1 MSAACKYRP
10 RCARFVWTFIVSGS
24 LPLNL
29 SDAQSFGVEQ
39 GEPERAR
46 NDTAIEISHARVQG
60 CEMQGVAFAQMSRV
74 VGEVPGFASKPVMN
88 FKILRVIHRHWPVG
102 RRARR
107 AEIEYF
113 LMYLTGWPSCA
124 STVLSLHFETD
135 TGVPLRQGPGIVLR
149 FLCLR
154 RVVRSCRAVPPTTRE
169 LHCSRTFCIPSR
181 SAAMCHICLDEP
193 ATLKPLA
200 RPFLHCFGGIARPF
214 MAGRSKTGVSGNLL
228 SKKGNLMARRQPLF
242 WKNPF
247 FSGNSGTRA
256 YA

>member
-10 RCARFVWTFIVSGS
+10 RCATFVWTFIVSGS

-46 NDTAIEISHARVQG
+46 NDTAIKISYARVQG
-60 CEMQGVAFAQMSRV
+60 REMQGVAFAQMSGV

-135 TGVPLRQGPGIVLR
+135 TRRTSASRAWDRVAFSLPETSGPQLPCG
-149 FLCLR
+149 
-154 RVVRSCRAVPPTTRE
+154 PTDWERIALFE
-169 LHCSRTFCIPSR
+169 DLLHPQPI
-181 SAAMCHICLDEP
+181 
-193 ATLKPLA
+193 
-200 RPFLHCFGGIARPF
+200 
-214 MAGRSKTGVSGNLL
+214 SGNV
-228 SKKGNLMARRQPLF
+228 PHLF
-242 WKNPF
+242 
-247 FSGNSGTRA
+247 G
-256 YA
+256 